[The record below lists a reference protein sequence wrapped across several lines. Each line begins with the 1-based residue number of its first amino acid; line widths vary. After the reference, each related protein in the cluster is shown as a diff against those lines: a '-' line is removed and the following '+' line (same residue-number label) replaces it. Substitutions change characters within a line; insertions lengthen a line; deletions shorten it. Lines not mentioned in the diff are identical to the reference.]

1 VLTFRKGTMPKITV
15 YPDNDSLIR
24 GAADFIVELAVQAI
38 AARGRF
44 TLALS
49 GGNTPR
55 PLYARLAT
63 PAYRDRI
70 DWAKV
75 HIFFGDERCVPPDD
89 PRSNYRMV
97 REALLDQVP
106 LPAGNVHRLRG
117 EDPPEQAA
125 ADYARVLQKTF
136 GGDAAAGGPPPE
148 GFDLIL
154 LGMGDNGHTA
164 SLFPGLAVVTETRR
178 WVMAQYVEVAG
189 MWRLTL
195 TPVLIN
201 AARQVAFLVSG
212 GGKAE
217 VLHRVLEGPYQ
228 PVALPSQI
236 IKPSHGELRW
246 LLDATAA
253 AKLRRES

>member
-1 VLTFRKGTMPKITV
+1 MSKITV
-15 YPDNDSLIR
+15 YPDNASLIS
-24 GAADFIVELAVQAI
+24 GAAEFVAGLAVQAI
-38 AARGRF
+38 ATRGLF

-55 PLYARLAT
+55 PLYERLAT
-63 PAYRDRI
+63 TAFRDRI

-75 HIFFGDERCVPPDD
+75 QLFFGDERCVPPDD
-89 PRSNYRMV
+89 PQSNYLMV
-97 REALLDQVP
+97 KTALLDQVP
-106 LPAGNVHRLRG
+106 LPDANIHRLRG
-117 EDPPEQAA
+117 EEPPEQAA
-125 ADYARVLQKTF
+125 AAYANVLQKTF

-189 MWRLTL
+189 MWRLTM
-195 TPVLIN
+195 TPVVLN

-217 VLHRVLEGPYQ
+217 VLHRVLEGEYQ
-228 PVALPSQI
+228 PVVLPSQI
-236 IKPSHGELRW
+236 IKPTNGELHW
-246 LLDATAA
+246 LLDAPAA
-253 AKLRRES
+253 AKLRRKS